1 MIALGK
7 VLALQASGP
16 ESDPQNPSKGQV
28 WFYVLV
34 IPVMKVRTGGSLSLD
49 GQLVSLLQALGQ

>member
-1 MIALGK
+1 MGK

-16 ESDPQNPSKGQV
+16 GLIPRGHVKGQV

-34 IPVMKVRTGGSLSLD
+34 IPVLKVRTGGSLKLHR
-49 GQLVSLLQALGQ
+49 QLV